1 MTQYIYILMIFSKV
15 SIGVDTDLKLIEAEL
30 RLDPVSC
37 MAKAQEINSGA
48 TDQDTHLA
56 ACMPVLWS
64 DEAEIDLDILQRE
77 DDADG

>member
-48 TDQDTHLA
+48 TDDSSHVA

-64 DEAEIDLDILQRE
+64 DEEQIDPNILQRE
-77 DDADG
+77 DNADG

>member
-1 MTQYIYILMIFSKV
+1 MTQYIYILMVFSKV

-48 TDQDTHLA
+48 IDKDTHLA

-64 DEAEIDLDILQRE
+64 DEAEIDPNILQRE
-77 DDADG
+77 DNADG

>member
-48 TDQDTHLA
+48 TDDNSTIA
-56 ACMPVLWS
+56 ACMPVLWN
-64 DEAEIDLDILQRE
+64 DE
-77 DDADG
+77 

>member
-15 SIGVDTDLKLIEAEL
+15 SIHADTDLKLIEAEL

-64 DEAEIDLDILQRE
+64 DEAEIDPNILQRE
-77 DDADG
+77 DNADG

>member
-37 MAKAQEINSGA
+37 MAKAQESNSGA

>member
-48 TDQDTHLA
+48 TDDNSTIA
-56 ACMPVLWS
+56 ACMPVLWN
-64 DEAEIDLDILQRE
+64 DEQKENVN
-77 DDADG
+77 G

>member
-64 DEAEIDLDILQRE
+64 DEEEIDPNILQR
-77 DDADG
+77 DDNADG

>member
-15 SIGVDTDLKLIEAEL
+15 SIGADTDLKLIEAEL

-48 TDQDTHLA
+48 TDEGSHVG

-64 DEAEIDLDILQRE
+64 DEAEFDLDILQRE

>member
-1 MTQYIYILMIFSKV
+1 MIFSKV